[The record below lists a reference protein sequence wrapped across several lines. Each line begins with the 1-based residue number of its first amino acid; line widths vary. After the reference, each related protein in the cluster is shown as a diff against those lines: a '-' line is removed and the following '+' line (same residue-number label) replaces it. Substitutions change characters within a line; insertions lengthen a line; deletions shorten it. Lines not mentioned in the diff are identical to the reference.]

1 LNFIFIK
8 EVDEDECD
16 QRRAKY
22 LSSMK
27 ELEQQFIKLKEEYI
41 AQRFKVVDQKL
52 KETEDET
59 AEEFRIPLNK
69 LEKNLEFKTKFS
81 SKV

>member
-1 LNFIFIK
+1 
-8 EVDEDECD
+8 
-16 QRRAKY
+16 
-22 LSSMK
+22 MK

-59 AEEFRIPLNK
+59 AEEFKIPLNK
-69 LEKNLEFKTKFS
+69 LEKNLEFKTNFS
-81 SKV
+81 SIF